1 MYRLVGAS
9 FVSRVG
15 TQITVVAAPLAAL
28 TMLNATTFEVGLLGA
43 AEFFPFLI
51 FGLHAGALVDRHRR
65 QLIMM
70 TCDALRALI
79 MGFLV
84 IAAVTTDLRL
94 WHLYLAL
101 FGIGTLSVFFEVAT
115 QSHIPSLVAPNELAR
130 ATGAFVT
137 GDALAA
143 TSGPS
148 FGGLLVHAVGAVA
161 ALFVDG
167 VTYLVS
173 ALILWR
179 MDRSRET
186 RAAARQPG
194 DSTASLIRAGLKYV
208 THHPHLRP
216 IALCTANASLFGTM
230 ALSVMVTYLVRELGF
245 GAGRVGIILALG
257 NVGIVIGAT
266 IGPRLL
272 RTYAGGSVLCMSA
285 LAAGLCQLAVGLVPR
300 SGATVSLTVAWA
312 SAMMFITVLNLAQAT
327 YRQTVTAPEMRGR
340 MNATV
345 RMAISGTVPFG
356 FIAGALLGGAIGLK
370 STLVV
375 AGAGA
380 TLSFLWL
387 VLSPVRGLQVR
398 IAS

>member
-1 MYRLVGAS
+1 M
-9 FVSRVG
+9 
-15 TQITVVAAPLAAL
+15 
-28 TMLNATTFEVGLLGA
+28 
-43 AEFFPFLI
+43 
-51 FGLHAGALVDRHRR
+51 
-65 QLIMM
+65 
-70 TCDALRALI
+70 
-79 MGFLV
+79 
-84 IAAVTTDLRL
+84 
-94 WHLYLAL
+94 
-101 FGIGTLSVFFEVAT
+101 
-115 QSHIPSLVAPNELAR
+115 
-130 ATGAFVT
+130 
-137 GDALAA
+137 
-143 TSGPS
+143 
-148 FGGLLVHAVGAVA
+148 
-161 ALFVDG
+161 
-167 VTYLVS
+167 
-173 ALILWR
+173 
-179 MDRSRET
+179 
-186 RAAARQPG
+186 
-194 DSTASLIRAGLKYV
+194 
-208 THHPHLRP
+208 
-216 IALCTANASLFGTM
+216 
-230 ALSVMVTYLVRELGF
+230 
-245 GAGRVGIILALG
+245 
-257 NVGIVIGAT
+257 IGAT